1 VALSNEAYEKAD
13 AVADRLCFVE
23 LVERLARLRR
33 YLRREAEVGERPQRD
48 IVQVFLSGVEG
59 ILKNLDSYAA
69 LLSLDKPLDEIE
81 RTSFARWMTTHF
93 SLFREIHALLSN
105 LRGSWGRPESQL
117 FVENVRS
124 LLPSNR
130 LPEGIPVVLQNEY
143 SFEQNDLAT
152 GLNSLLMNDGIV
164 LDTSDERP
172 TVFLPKA
179 EHDNPL
185 YWANLVHECGH
196 IDRTGIDEL
205 TGDLGGFVG
214 ECSEAELQ
222 MLMSWGEELY
232 CDLFAAKVLGPA
244 YLVSFLAFT
253 FLEADLSVGDYGTES
268 HPPDVVR
275 ICLMQRVLE
284 NRGLRI
290 PLNGDHAEFQ
300 DIATLYY
307 LANERRVRAL
317 KRQYHHDGAGGFVR
331 SCHPPEHYKGI
342 SQAVLNRFVDRIIE
356 KVDET
361 VHGHGELQPQEF
373 QRIDKLAERLKDG
386 ILIGS
391 CPDEG
396 VLLDKLGTWE
406 EVLSNSMAD
415 NGTLVNASQTKE
427 AFDALAPAIQ
437 ENPTTPWEII
447 NAGWLHKVQ
456 IIQGEAFQLFFRED
470 GTLLEKMD
478 AFDARLQATDDVLLK
493 SIEVAQIHRVFQ
505 RREQ

>member
-1 VALSNEAYEKAD
+1 VPLSNEAYERAD
-13 AVADRLCFVE
+13 SVADRLCFLE

-48 IVQVFLSGVEG
+48 IVRVFLNGVEG
-59 ILKNLDSYAA
+59 ILKNLEVCAV
-69 LLSLDKPLDEIE
+69 LLSLEKPLDEVE
-81 RTSFARWMTTHF
+81 RTSFARWMTNHF
-93 SLFREIHALLSN
+93 SLFRELHALLSN

-117 FVENVRS
+117 FVENVRA
-124 LLPSNR
+124 LLPPKR

-152 GLNSLLMNDGIV
+152 ELNSLLMDDGIV
-164 LDTSDERP
+164 LDTSHERP

-196 IDRTGIDEL
+196 IDRMGISEL
-205 TGDLGGFVG
+205 TSDLDSLKG
-214 ECSEAELQ
+214 ECSDAELK

-244 YLVSFLAFT
+244 YLISFLAFT
-253 FLEADLSVGDYGTES
+253 FLEADLIVGDYGTET
-268 HPPDVVR
+268 HPPDIVR

-284 NRGLRI
+284 NRGLKI
-290 PLNGDHAEFQ
+290 PLKGDHAEFQ
-300 DIATLYY
+300 DVATLYY

-317 KRQYHHDGAGGFVR
+317 KRQYHHHGDGGFVR
-331 SCHPPEHYKGI
+331 SCPPPGHYKGI
-342 SQAVLNRFVDRIIE
+342 SQAVLKRFVDRIIV

-361 VHGHGELQPQEF
+361 VHGQGELRGQDF
-373 QRIDKLAERLKDG
+373 QRIEKLAGRLKDG
-386 ILIGS
+386 VLIGS

-396 VLLDKLGTWE
+396 VLAETLGRWE
-406 EVLSNSMAD
+406 SVLAD
-415 NGTLVNASQTKE
+415 GMGKKGTNESQMRE
-427 AFDALAPAIQ
+427 AFDRLALSIQ

-456 IIQGEAFQLFFRED
+456 VIQEDAFELFFCED
-470 GTLLEKMD
+470 GPLLEKAD
-478 AFDARLQATDDVLLK
+478 EFDTRLQANDDVLLK
-493 SIEVAQIHRVFQ
+493 SIEVAQIHRVFE
-505 RREQ
+505 RKER